1 MKATDIQTDKWLKSN
16 GLNPSTFCDTPLNL
30 VQAQKTA
37 HNLLKHHGELLTA
50 DEKKLL
56 KTFLFQ
62 LRQKC
67 LIKKVLIANLYRVMN
82 LGTKINRQV
91 FKQHQALKKR

>member
-1 MKATDIQTDKWLKSN
+1 MKATDLETDKWLKSN
-16 GLNPSTFCDTPLNL
+16 GLNPNTFCDTPLNL

-37 HNLLKHHGELLTA
+37 YNLLKHHSELLSA
-50 DEKKLL
+50 DENKLL
-56 KTFLFQ
+56 RTFLFQ
-62 LRQKC
+62 LRQKF
-67 LIKKVLIANLYRVMN
+67 LIKKVLIANLYKVMN